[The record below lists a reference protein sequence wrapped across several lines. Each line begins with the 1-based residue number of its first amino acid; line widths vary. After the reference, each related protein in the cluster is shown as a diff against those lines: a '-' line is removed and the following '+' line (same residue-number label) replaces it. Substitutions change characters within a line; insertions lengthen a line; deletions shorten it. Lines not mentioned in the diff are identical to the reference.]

1 MSINMNP
8 AVNRRSLIAGVAG
21 LGAAAILA
29 GCSNGGSSDGG
40 SSSADGAA
48 FKLGTIGPLTGDTA
62 VYGTS
67 VTNGAELGAK
77 DFSTDDFK
85 FEVKK
90 EDSQGKPETAV
101 NAYGSLRDWG
111 MQALVGPTLT
121 GPSVSVAEKCQS
133 DRVFMIAPAA
143 TSADVTANKT
153 CVFRTC
159 FTDPNQGKN
168 AAKYVASKLA
178 DKKIAIIYQS
188 DDAYSKGIHD
198 AFVTEGKADKLNL
211 VAPDLAFKKENATDF
226 KVQLG
231 QAQSAGADLLFVPL
245 YYTPASVILK
255 QANDMGYKFTMMGC
269 DGMDG
274 LLSIDGFD
282 KSLAE
287 GVLMMTPFS
296 ADDEKNAD
304 FVKAYKDAYGDTP
317 DQFAADAY
325 DSVHAIAEAIKKAG
339 VKVDAAAEDACD
351 QIAKAMTE
359 ITVDGLTGKL
369 TWTADGE
376 VSKDPTVYQIQGGK
390 YVAA

>member
-8 AVNRRSLIAGVAG
+8 AMDRRSLLAGVAG
-21 LGAAAILA
+21 LGVAGILA
-29 GCSNGGSSDGG
+29 GCSNGGSGSD
-40 SSSADGAA
+40 SADAGS
-48 FKLGTIGPLTGDTA
+48 FKLGTIGPLTGDAA
-62 VYGTS
+62 VYGVS

-77 DFSTDDFK
+77 DFSTDDVK
-85 FEVKK
+85 FAIKK

-101 NAYGSLRDWG
+101 NAYGTLRDWG

-121 GPSVSVAEKCQS
+121 GPSVSVAEKCQN
-133 DRVFMIAPAA
+133 DRLFMIAPAA
-143 TSADVTANKT
+143 TSADVTAGKD
-153 CVFRTC
+153 CVFRAC
-159 FTDPNQGKN
+159 FTDPNQCKN
-168 AAKYVASKLA
+168 AAKYVASKLK

-188 DDAYSKGIHD
+188 DDAYSQGIHD
-198 AFVTEGKADKLNL
+198 AFVEQAKKDKLQL
-211 VAPDLAFKKENATDF
+211 VEPNLAFKKDTATDF

-231 QAQSAGADLLFVPL
+231 QAQNSGADLLFVPL

-274 LLSIDGFD
+274 LLSIKGFD

-296 ADDEKNAD
+296 ADDAKNAD
-304 FVKAYKDAYGDTP
+304 FVKAYKDKYGETP

-325 DSVHAIAEAIKKAG
+325 DSVHAVAEAINKAG
-339 VKVDAAAEDACD
+339 VKADAKPEEACD
-351 QIAKAMTE
+351 KIAKAMTE
-359 ITVDGLTGKL
+359 ITVEGLTGKL

-376 VSKDPTVYQIQGGK
+376 VSKEPVVYQIKGGK